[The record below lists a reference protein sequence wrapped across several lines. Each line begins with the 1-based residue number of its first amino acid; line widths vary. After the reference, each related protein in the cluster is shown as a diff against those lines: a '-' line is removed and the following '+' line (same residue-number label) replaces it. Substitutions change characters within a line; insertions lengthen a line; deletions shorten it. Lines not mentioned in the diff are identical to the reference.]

1 LSAAL
6 AFFNKQK
13 EFRVVVILGKYS
25 VKVMGSLK
33 DNLIYEGQKVLNFS
47 RNRVIFKPLTK
58 LIAQVKP
65 VQSLVKLL
73 NLKK

>member
-1 LSAAL
+1 
-6 AFFNKQK
+6 
-13 EFRVVVILGKYS
+13 
-25 VKVMGSLK
+25 MGSLK